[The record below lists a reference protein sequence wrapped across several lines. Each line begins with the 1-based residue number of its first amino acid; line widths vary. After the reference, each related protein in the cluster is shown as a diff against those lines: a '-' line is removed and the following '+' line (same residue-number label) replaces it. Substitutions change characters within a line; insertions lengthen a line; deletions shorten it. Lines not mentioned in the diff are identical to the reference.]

1 VVEFAMESC
10 LDGPCQGQTN
20 GTVNPGLIWFGDYIQ
35 MGLAA
40 QVPVNHRTA
49 SNVVPDRKPRFFEK
63 SAHNLGFGL
72 CIFRWTGRPIALAG
86 RPARNGPC
94 RGRFSGAASPARLAG
109 DATLSVA
116 QAAFW

>member
-1 VVEFAMESC
+1 MESTGVYWIP
-10 LDGPCQGQTN
+10 LFELLESRGF
-20 GTVNPGLIWFGDYIQ
+20 TVYL
-35 MGLAA
+35 
-40 QVPVNHRTA
+40 
-49 SNVVPDRKPRFFEK
+49 VPDRKPRFFEK

-94 RGRFSGAASPARLAG
+94 RGRFSGAAVPARLAG